1 MNQDSP
7 DGGLRAGPEPT
18 PTEAAGRVSR
28 RRLLRAGAS
37 ATPVLMTLVSG
48 PVSATTSGCMVASS
62 FVSVATFKSRNPTST
77 VNCST
82 YNCEHWQDRSGGSSH
97 HQGSHCGNNPLD
109 DKVCSNSWMGS
120 PSGCSSYH
128 NYSNL
133 MLCDVMGQTIVTS
146 GQTGVLQ
153 HLVAMTLNCTQGG
166 MPAPNGISQTY
177 LKNVWSSY
185 CATRTFAVPGAGVVW
200 NEGQIITWLRSM
212 MGYTIL

>member
-7 DGGLRAGPEPT
+7 DGGLRAGSEPA
-18 PTEAAGRVSR
+18 PSEAAGKLSR

-82 YNCEHWQDRSGGSSH
+82 YNCEHWQGMSGGSNH
-97 HQGSHCGNNPLD
+97 HQGSRCYNNPLD
-109 DKVCSNSWMGS
+109 NKVSWLMGS
-120 PSGCSSYH
+120 PSGASSY
-128 NYSNL
+128 NNL
-133 MLCDVMGQTIVTS
+133 LLCDVMGRTIVTS

-166 MPAPNGISQTY
+166 MPAPNGITQTY

-185 CATRTFAVPGAGVVW
+185 CATRTFSVPGAGLVW
-200 NEGQIITWLRSM
+200 NESQIITWLRSM